1 MPENSEFIFRLE
13 GVNLSAKDEDRI
25 AQVIRSAV
33 HAELG
38 NRKTSAAV
46 FVNPL
51 KWKGGLFAILKK
63 GVVPEAKINELQKK
77 QFKVVEG

>member
-13 GVNLSAKDEDRI
+13 GLNLSTKEEDRI
-25 AQVIRSAV
+25 AQVIRAAV

-38 NRKTSAAV
+38 NRKTNAAV

-51 KWKGGLFAILKK
+51 TWKGGLFALLKK
-63 GVVPEAKINELQKK
+63 GVVPEGKIKELQKK
-77 QFKVVEG
+77 QYMVVEG